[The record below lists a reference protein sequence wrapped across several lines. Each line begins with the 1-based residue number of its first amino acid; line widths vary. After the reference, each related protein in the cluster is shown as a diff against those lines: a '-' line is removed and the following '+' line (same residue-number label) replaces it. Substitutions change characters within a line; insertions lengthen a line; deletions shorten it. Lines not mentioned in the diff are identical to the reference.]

1 MFTTDSYAYT
11 SPLRKIDPVE
21 KGAMTVF
28 SLLVALVGPAPLTP
42 LLVAIFWGALTV
54 FWARI
59 SGRAYLKLYLLPL
72 GFLVLGWFSLALS
85 FSPLTGST
93 AGYEVGWLP
102 AKTVWPSLGPLG
114 GTLSIG
120 PWQLY
125 FTPAGLR
132 TAGAM
137 TARSLGALSC
147 LYFFALTTPLTQMVG
162 LLQALRVPSLIS
174 ELMLLIYRFTFV
186 LLDVATAI
194 YLAQSARN
202 GYARIKNGYFS
213 LGQLVAN
220 LFLKA
225 MAKGRGVFI
234 ALEARG
240 YQGELRVLP
249 ERLEWRPVRLWVLL
263 AADVFLLAVGWYFN
277 QGV

>member
-1 MFTTDSYAYT
+1 MFPTDSYAYT
-11 SPLRKIDPVE
+11 SPLRRIDPVE
-21 KGAMTVF
+21 KGVVTLF
-28 SLLVALVGPAPLTP
+28 SLLVALVGPAPVTP
-42 LLVAIFWGALTV
+42 LLVAMFLGALTV
-54 FWARI
+54 FWAGI
-59 SGRAYLKLYLLPL
+59 PGRAYLKLYLLPL

-85 FSPLTGST
+85 FSPLAGST
-93 AGYEVGWLP
+93 TGYEAGWLP
-102 AKTVWPSLGPLG
+102 ARIA
-114 GTLSIG
+114 LSIG

-137 TARSLGALSC
+137 MARSLGALSC
-147 LYFFALTTPLTQMVG
+147 LYFFALTTPLTQLVSMLNV
-162 LLQALRVPSLIS
+162 LRVPGLIS
-174 ELMLLIYRFTFV
+174 ELLLLIYRFTFV

-225 MAKGRGVFI
+225 MAKGRAVFL

-249 ERLEWRPVRLWVLL
+249 ERLERRPVRMWVLL
-263 AADVFLLAVGWYFN
+263 AVDILLFAAGWYFT
-277 QGV
+277 QRG